1 MLLINIESLSENEL
15 RYIAKQE
22 ELEDWDSL
30 SVEELIDELEDLYE
44 DEGDVHANHSGS
56 SKRKFV
62 NTLTDVQTGDVLS
75 LPGVQKL
82 PESYNET
89 SIHVVMKDFN
99 WAYVFWSI
107 STQQLSE
114 LEETSSSLIL
124 RTRRLD
130 SKGAEEAVYDID
142 VSLSDNNWT
151 VELPYLGYTY
161 IVSLVSRNAE
171 GEGII
176 CESSPLTTTESYFST
191 HLEELRDDVTFRKIF
206 ASLIDKGGVISANRQ
221 VQDLVDGLMTN
232 SWKGGDLR

>member
-30 SVEELIDELEDLYE
+30 SREELIDELEDLYE

-62 NTLTDVQTGDVLS
+62 NTLTDVQTDNVLS

-82 PESYNET
+82 PDSYNET
-89 SIHVVMKDFN
+89 SIHVVLKDFN

-114 LEETSSSLIL
+114 LEESSSSLIL
-124 RTRRLD
+124 RTRRSD
-130 SKGAEEAVYDID
+130 CKGSEDAVYDID
-142 VSLSDNNWT
+142 ISLSDNNWT
-151 VELPYLGYTY
+151 VELPLLGCTY
-161 IVSLVSRNAE
+161 YVSLVSRNAE
-171 GEGII
+171 GESII
-176 CESSPLTTTESYFST
+176 CESAAVATTRSYFST

-206 ASLIDKGGVISANRQ
+206 SSLIDKGGVISANRQ

-232 SWKGGDLR
+232 SWNGEDLR